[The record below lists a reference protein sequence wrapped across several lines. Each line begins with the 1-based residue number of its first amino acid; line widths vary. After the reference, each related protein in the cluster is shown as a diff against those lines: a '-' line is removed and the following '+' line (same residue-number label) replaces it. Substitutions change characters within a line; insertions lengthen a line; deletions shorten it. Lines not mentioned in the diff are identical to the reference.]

1 MAVYVKMIKKFDD
14 EKRVVYQF
22 GPNEKQMGEIEFDKE
37 KKIFNILNQVN
48 DSRISNQ
55 AYENWASEKM
65 TDNFQMLLQSKSDLK
80 SWLVKAGDKK
90 KGFSLE
96 SKKRMMMQKR

>member
-1 MAVYVKMIKKFDD
+1 
-14 EKRVVYQF
+14 
-22 GPNEKQMGEIEFDKE
+22 
-37 KKIFNILNQVN
+37 
-48 DSRISNQ
+48 
-55 AYENWASEKM
+55 
-65 TDNFQMLLQSKSDLK
+65 MLLQPKSDLK

>member
-22 GPNEKQMGEIEFDKE
+22 GPNE
-37 KKIFNILNQVN
+37 N
-48 DSRISNQ
+48 
-55 AYENWASEKM
+55 
-65 TDNFQMLLQSKSDLK
+65 QMLLQSKSDLK

>member
-1 MAVYVKMIKKFDD
+1 
-14 EKRVVYQF
+14 
-22 GPNEKQMGEIEFDKE
+22 
-37 KKIFNILNQVN
+37 
-48 DSRISNQ
+48 
-55 AYENWASEKM
+55 M

-96 SKKRMMMQKR
+96 RKKRMMMQKR

>member
-1 MAVYVKMIKKFDD
+1 
-14 EKRVVYQF
+14 
-22 GPNEKQMGEIEFDKE
+22 
-37 KKIFNILNQVN
+37 
-48 DSRISNQ
+48 
-55 AYENWASEKM
+55 
-65 TDNFQMLLQSKSDLK
+65 MLLQYESEFE